1 MLLLMFLPVHS
12 ISSELWSA
20 FCSVQNCPLLIISQ
34 LSLRVRRGHQSCL
47 SKISSEWTSYSI
59 VQIVRRYVSGI
70 SLINELKSH
79 YIFSVFNYGVTLT
92 SRTLTRYVATRLET
106 NHVSLL
112 LTFIQVLVLGAYG
125 SRIFLDGVV
134 ASTMCYMLYRRSS
147 GFTAQ

>member
-1 MLLLMFLPVHS
+1 M
-12 ISSELWSA
+12 
-20 FCSVQNCPLLIISQ
+20 
-34 LSLRVRRGHQSCL
+34 
-47 SKISSEWTSYSI
+47 
-59 VQIVRRYVSGI
+59 SGI